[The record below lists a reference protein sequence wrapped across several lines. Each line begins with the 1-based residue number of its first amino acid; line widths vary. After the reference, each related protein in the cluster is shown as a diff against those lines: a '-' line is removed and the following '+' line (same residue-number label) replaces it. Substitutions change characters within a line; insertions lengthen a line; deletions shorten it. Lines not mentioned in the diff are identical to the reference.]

1 MNEYDINTLCHSGII
16 TNIDFHFARFIT
28 NLCERY
34 DPDIFMGAAL
44 VSNAAGNGD
53 VYLDLSKVADKPL
66 SETMENESDLQ
77 CPELTVWTEKLYSS
91 SVVGK
96 PGEYCPLI
104 LDHKNR
110 LYLYRYWDYEKKLSD
125 SIIKRAQENINT
137 VDITLLQDSLKRLF
151 PGISGT
157 GIDWQKVAAL
167 TATFKKFCVISG
179 GPGTGKT
186 FTVAK
191 ILALLCEQNR
201 RDRLE
206 ILLAAPT
213 GKAAARLSETIRNTK
228 KSLECND
235 DVINAIPSESYTIHR
250 MLKTISGSPYFIHNA
265 KKPLNADVV
274 IVDEASMVDLA
285 LMSKLIEAVPDN
297 ARLILV
303 GDKDQLASVEAGSVL
318 GDICDRDKDH
328 GFSERFCKRFEEIT
342 QEKFGVAGEHN
353 KISSALDDCIVV
365 LKKSFR
371 FDADS
376 AVGKLSRRVNHG
388 DFAKVLE
395 LLKTHGQISWQ
406 EILNPKAL
414 SRALSQ
420 EVIKGYSGYLNT
432 ADPLKALERFN
443 RFKILCAVNIGPY
456 GVNAINRLA
465 EQILKQ
471 EVLINPDQEWYR
483 GRPVL
488 ITRNDYNLGLFNGDM
503 GITLPVPG
511 SGNQELY
518 VYFPGVSGDFRRF
531 LPYRLPEH
539 ETAFATTVHK
549 SQGSEFDDI
558 LLVLPDKDYPVLTRE
573 LLYTAITRA
582 RHNIS
587 IWGTPDIIKTA
598 VLRKIERT
606 SGLRDALWEMLQDS
620 PADNKM

>member
-1 MNEYDINTLCHSGII
+1 MDKYDITTLYHNGKFS
-16 TNIDFHFARFIT
+16 NIDFHFARFIIG
-28 NLCERY
+28 LCEND

-44 VSNAAGNGD
+44 VSNAAGKGD
-53 VYLDLSKVADKPL
+53 VYLDLAKVADKPL
-66 SETMENESDLQ
+66 SETMENESQLK
-77 CPELTVWTEKLYSS
+77 CPELTVWTQKLYSS

-104 LDHKNR
+104 LDHKHR

-137 VDITLLQDSLKRLF
+137 VDITLLQESLKRLF
-151 PGISGT
+151 PKISGT

-201 RDRLE
+201 RDGFE

-213 GKAAARLSETIRNTK
+213 GKAAARLSETIRNAK
-228 KSLECND
+228 KSLKCDD

-250 MLKTISGSPYFIHNA
+250 MLQTISGSPYFIHNA
-265 KKPLNADVV
+265 ERPLDADIVV
-274 IVDEASMVDLA
+274 VDEASMVDLA
-285 LMSKLIEAVPDN
+285 LMSKLVKAVPDT

-342 QEKFGVAGEHN
+342 QEKFDVAGVHN
-353 KISSALDDCIVV
+353 KNNSALEDCIVV
-365 LKKSFR
+365 LKQSFR

-376 AVGKLSRRVNHG
+376 TVGRLSRRVNRG
-388 DFAKVLE
+388 DFEKVLE

-414 SRALSQ
+414 FRALSQ
-420 EVIKGYSGYLNT
+420 EIIKGYSGYIDT
-432 ADPLKALERFN
+432 TDPLKALERFN
-443 RFKILCAVNIGPY
+443 RFQILCAVNIGPY
-456 GVNAINRLA
+456 GVNALNRLA

-471 EVLINPDQEWYR
+471 EGLINPDQEWYR
-483 GRPVL
+483 GRPIM

-511 SGNQELY
+511 SGNQQLH
-518 VYFPGVSGDFRRF
+518 VCFPGDSGAFRRF
-531 LPYRLPEH
+531 LPYRLTEH

-549 SQGSEFDDI
+549 SQGSEFDDV

-582 RHNIS
+582 KYNIS
-587 IWGTPDIIKTA
+587 IWGNQDIIKTA

-606 SGLRDALWEMLQDS
+606 SGLRDALWEM
-620 PADNKM
+620 

>member
-1 MNEYDINTLCHSGII
+1 MNEYDINILYHSGLFS
-16 TNIDFHFARFIT
+16 NIDLHFARFIT
-28 NLCERY
+28 GLCENY

-44 VSNAAGNGD
+44 VSNAAGKGD
-53 VYLDLSKVADKPL
+53 VYLDLAKVADKPL
-66 SETMENESDLQ
+66 SETMENESQLKS
-77 CPELTVWTEKLYSS
+77 PELTVWTEKLYSS

-125 SIIKRAQENINT
+125 SIIKRAQEDINT
-137 VDITLLQDSLKRLF
+137 VDITPLQESLKRLF
-151 PGISGT
+151 PRISGP

-191 ILALLCEQNR
+191 ILALLCEQNNR
-201 RDRLE
+201 GRLG

-213 GKAAARLSETIRNTK
+213 GKAAARLSETIRNAK
-228 KSLECND
+228 KSLNCSA
-235 DVINAIPSESYTIHR
+235 DVINAIPSDSYTIHR
-250 MLKTISGSPYFIHNA
+250 MLQTISGSPYFIHNA
-265 KKPLNADVV
+265 ERPLDADIVV
-274 IVDEASMVDLA
+274 VDEASMVDLA
-285 LMSKLIEAVPDN
+285 LMSKLVEAVPDT

-318 GDICDRDKDH
+318 GDICNRDKDH
-328 GFSERFCKRFEEIT
+328 GFSERFCKKFEEIT
-342 QEKFGVAGEHN
+342 QEKLDVTGEHN
-353 KISSALDDCIVV
+353 KNNSALEDCIVI
-365 LKKSFR
+365 LKQSFR

-388 DFAKVLE
+388 DFEKVLE

-420 EVIKGYSGYLNT
+420 EIIKGYSGYINT
-432 ADPLKALERFN
+432 ADPFKALERFN
-443 RFKILCAVNIGPY
+443 RFQILCAVNIGPY
-456 GVNAINRLA
+456 GVNALNRLA
-465 EQILKQ
+465 ERNLKQ
-471 EVLINPDQEWYR
+471 EGLISPDQEWYR
-483 GRPVL
+483 GRPVM

-503 GITLPVPG
+503 GITLPVSG
-511 SGNQELY
+511 SGNQELH
-518 VYFPGVSGDFRRF
+518 VCFPGDSGDFRSF

-549 SQGSEFDDI
+549 SQGSEFDNV

-582 RHNIS
+582 RYHIS
-587 IWGTPDIIKTA
+587 IWGSQDIIKAA

-606 SGLRDALWEMLQDS
+606 SGLRDTLWKSE
-620 PADNKM
+620 